1 MFPTYYLFAISLKQV
16 GYWKQYLHYRR
27 SLLKRGNCKCCI
39 QFVEN
44 YRSGDVIRKFLKF
57 RIPNNGSFEP
67 TAVDNFQRKLLRE
80 ELFKA
85 KKSLAEHESKVCEER
100 NILKSVLP

>member
-16 GYWKQYLHYRR
+16 GFWQQYLHYRR
-27 SLLKRGNCKCCI
+27 SLLKRGNCNCYI

-44 YRSGDVIRKFLKF
+44 YRSADVIRKFLKF
-57 RIPNNGSFEP
+57 RIPNNGCFEP
-67 TAVDNFQRKLLRE
+67 TAVHNFQRKLLRE

-85 KKSLAEHESKVCEER
+85 KKALAEQESKVCDER

>member
-1 MFPTYYLFAISLKQV
+1 MFPTYYLFAISLKHL

-27 SLLKRGNCKCCI
+27 SLLKRGNCKCYI

-44 YRSGDVIRKFLKF
+44 YRSADVIRKFLKF
-57 RIPNNGSFEP
+57 RIPNNGCFEP
-67 TAVDNFQRKLLRE
+67 TAVHNFQRKLLRE

-85 KKSLAEHESKVCEER
+85 KKALAEHESKVCDER